1 MKKVLLMFVAL
12 LGLATAQAQT
22 AQKPGFYDLKFKTL
36 DGKDFKFSELKGKKV
51 MIVNTASKCGY
62 TPQYA
67 ELEEVFEKYK
77 GQNFVILGFPAN
89 NFGGQEPGTNAEI
102 GEFCKKNYGVS
113 FQMMEKSSV
122 KGNDMNP
129 VYKWLT
135 SKEMNGVE
143 DNRVSWNFNKFLID
157 ANGKFVAHYDSRIS
171 PKDQKII
178 DFITK

>member
-1 MKKVLLMFVAL
+1 MVAL
-12 LGLATAQAQT
+12 FSFAAIQAQN

-36 DGKDFKFSELKGKKV
+36 DGKDFKFSDLKGKKV

-62 TPQYA
+62 TSQYA
-67 ELEEVFEKYK
+67 ELEEVYQKYK

-89 NFGGQEPGTNAEI
+89 NFGGQEPGSNAEI

-113 FQMMEKSSV
+113 FTMMEKSSV
-122 KGNDMNP
+122 KGADMNV

-157 ANGKFVAHYDSRIS
+157 SNGKYVAHFESRVT

>member
-12 LGLATAQAQT
+12 LGLATAHAQT

-113 FQMMEKSSV
+113 FTMMEKSSV

-157 ANGKFVAHYDSRIS
+157 ANGKFVAHYDSRVS